1 MMIAFTKRRKLWYLI
16 ALIIIIPGII
26 SMCVQG
32 FNLGIDFTGGTILEV
47 RFENE
52 ADMSAIRE
60 LVSAH
65 VEQTPTIQAGENN
78 LYTIRTVEMTE
89 SESDELVRTL
99 QEQIGALTV
108 EKENFIGPV
117 VGKELVRNAEIA
129 VLIAMVLM
137 LVYITIRFKLEYALA
152 AILALAHDVLV
163 TLSIFSLFQIELDSA
178 FIAAILTVLGYSIN
192 NTIVVFDRIRENSKD
207 PQYKKY
213 TDAEMIDTSISQTL
227 GRSINTVLAVLFLLV
242 SLFLFGGA
250 TTRIF
255 TFALITGVAAG
266 FYSSLLLAGSFVLEI
281 RNIRNRPKAKPDVAA
296 AKK

>member
-89 SESDELVRTL
+89 SESDELVRAL

-129 VLIAMVLM
+129 VLIAMALM